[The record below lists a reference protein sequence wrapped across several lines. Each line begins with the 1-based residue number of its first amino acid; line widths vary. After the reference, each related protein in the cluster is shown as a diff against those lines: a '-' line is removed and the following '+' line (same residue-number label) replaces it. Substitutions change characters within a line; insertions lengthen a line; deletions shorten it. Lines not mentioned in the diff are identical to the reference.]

1 MVTMTIHVEDCF
13 ADALRVKAA
22 EMGKSV
28 NQAVKEMLLPFLGL
42 ATHREELNPWLKL
55 CGCVSKAEGRR
66 MRSAIAEQDVVDEEM
81 WK

>member
-1 MVTMTIHVEDCF
+1 MVTMTMHVEDYF
-13 ADALRVKAA
+13 ADALRAKAA

-42 ATHREELNPWLKL
+42 AKHE
-55 CGCVSKAEGRR
+55 KAEKPWMKFSGCCPDIDMDHWNKIIEDNRQ
-66 MRSAIAEQDVVDEEM
+66 IDWEM

>member
-1 MVTMTIHVEDCF
+1 MVTMTMHVEDYF
-13 ADALRVKAA
+13 ADALRAKAA

-42 ATHREELNPWLKL
+42 AAHKEESNPWLKL
-55 CGCVSKAEGRR
+55 CGCVSKAEGKR
-66 MRSAIAEQDVVDEEM
+66 MRSAIAEQDVIDEEI